1 MLKHGIHTIEGLRA
15 DLAGRPGRRVRQVA
29 ITLLNVL
36 DDEPDSDKLRER
48 VLLELADDRGAYKR
62 TYRKRFDVFDES
74 ACELIRDRFSRDEPL
89 AVLDC
94 GISDGRTAADFF
106 QKLAGAYGELKYL
119 GTDYDPYVK
128 VVRDRAITVVFSSK
142 NQPVQM
148 IRPPFVFNLKQPDR
162 WNRYPANRFLA
173 DVLYKRYVPAML
185 KQIEESHSG
194 ETIALFC
201 DDATKLAARDQ
212 RFCLESYDVL
222 QSSPG
227 RYHVIRMMNLLNPTY
242 FSEAEFDRIIANVRN
257 GLVDG
262 GLFVVGSNHDA
273 GTEVAG
279 GIYSFE
285 DSRFTQLMENRLE
298 PQIKAAI
305 DRVAA
310 SPVE

>member
-1 MLKHGIHTIEGLRA
+1 MLKLGIHTIEGLRA

-29 ITLLNVL
+29 IALLSVL

-94 GISDGRTAADFF
+94 GISDGRTAVDFF
-106 QKLAGAYGELKYL
+106 QKLAGAYVELKYL

-128 VVRDRAITVVFSSK
+128 IVRDRAVTVVFSSK
-142 NQPVQM
+142 NQPLQM
-148 IRPPFVFNLKQPDR
+148 IRPPFVFNLKRLELER
-162 WNRYPANRFLA
+162 WSRYPVNRFLVG
-173 DVLYKRYVPAML
+173 VLYKRHVPAML
-185 KQIEESHSG
+185 KQIAESHSG

-201 DDATKLAARDQ
+201 NDATKLAAHDQ
-212 RFCLESYDVL
+212 RFRLERYDVL
-222 QSSPG
+222 QSPPG

-242 FSEAEFDRIIANVRN
+242 FSEAEFDRIIVNVRN

-262 GLFVVGSNHDA
+262 GLFVIGSNHDA

-279 GIYSFE
+279 GIYSLKN
-285 DSRFTQLMENRLE
+285 SRFTRLMENQLA
-298 PQIKAAI
+298 PQVKAAI
-305 DRVAA
+305 DRVAR
-310 SPVE
+310 S

>member
-1 MLKHGIHTIEGLRA
+1 MLKLGIHTIEGLRA

-29 ITLLNVL
+29 IPLLSVL
-36 DDEPDSDKLRER
+36 GDEPDSDKLRER

-94 GISDGRTAADFF
+94 GISDGRTAVDFF
-106 QKLAGAYGELKYL
+106 QKLAGAYVELKYL

-128 VVRDRAITVVFSSK
+128 IVRDRAVTVVFSSK
-142 NQPVQM
+142 NQPLQM
-148 IRPPFVFNLKQPDR
+148 IRPPFVFNLKRLELER
-162 WNRYPANRFLA
+162 WSRYPVNRFLVG
-173 DVLYKRYVPAML
+173 VLYKRHVPAML
-185 KQIEESHSG
+185 KQIAESHSG

-201 DDATKLAARDQ
+201 NDATKLAAHDQ
-212 RFCLESYDVL
+212 RFRLERYDVL
-222 QSSPG
+222 QSPPG

-262 GLFVVGSNHDA
+262 CLFVIGSNHDA
-273 GTEVAG
+273 GTEIEG
-279 GIYSFE
+279 GIYSFKNG
-285 DSRFTQLMENRLE
+285 RFTRLLENRLA
-298 PQIKAAI
+298 PQVKAAI
-305 DRVAA
+305 DRVAR
-310 SPVE
+310 S